1 MSKEVCNRG
10 VACSLSWQA
19 TPSITKFLSDLFIH
33 WLILVE
39 LSPNLYCQS
48 DFSLIYKFSHL
59 VFGDNMWWT
68 SKLVLPVRFSSIQI
82 FIWLFVKIC
91 CEEFIDSFL
100 WKEVQTCTASLNSEI
115 FWLLLWV
122 FLQNMWWTAH
132 LFTIFLIDSF
142 GVFMKICGEHIHWF
156 IVELSKSK
164 LVLPTWFRNFSDCFL
179 PIWRAF
185 VVVYDLLYQAN
196 SQWTIRPIIIK
207 LL

>member
-1 MSKEVCNRG
+1 M
-10 VACSLSWQA
+10 
-19 TPSITKFLSDLFIH
+19 
-33 WLILVE
+33 E

-122 FLQNMWWTAH
+122 FLQNMWWTPH

-142 GVFMKICGEHIHWF
+142 GVFMKICGEHIHCRIKQVQTCTANLIQKFFWLLLTYLES
-156 IVELSKSK
+156 VCS
-164 LVLPTWFRNFSDCFL
+164 C
-179 PIWRAF
+179 IWSSSPGKFTVDHQADNHQIT
-185 VVVYDLLYQAN
+185 VDLRLR
-196 SQWTIRPIIIK
+196 IRVHFYIM
-207 LL
+207 